1 MAEELNKF
9 FGSVYT
15 KENTTNIPK
24 LVKKRTRTKLTNSWL
39 TTAKVKQKIKNL
51 RTNSA
56 AGPDGISPKLL
67 LNALTSWHQYS
78 Q

>member
-39 TTAKVKQKIKNL
+39 TTAKVNKKNQKPEKE
-51 RTNSA
+51 
-56 AGPDGISPKLL
+56 
-67 LNALTSWHQYS
+67 
-78 Q
+78 

>member
-39 TTAKVKQKIKNL
+39 TTAKLNKKNQKPENE
-51 RTNSA
+51 
-56 AGPDGISPKLL
+56 
-67 LNALTSWHQYS
+67 
-78 Q
+78 